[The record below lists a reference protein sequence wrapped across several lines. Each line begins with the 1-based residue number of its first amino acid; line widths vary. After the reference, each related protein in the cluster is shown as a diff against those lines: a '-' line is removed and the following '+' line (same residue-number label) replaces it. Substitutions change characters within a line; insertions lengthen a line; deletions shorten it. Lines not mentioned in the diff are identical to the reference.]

1 MKSNTWKPKFGH
13 VKSQDPRDQA
23 VFKQVV
29 KKNPYIRSA
38 TYLSQP
44 AAQTQGTN
52 SEIY

>member
-1 MKSNTWKPKFGH
+1 MKSNNWKPKFGH
-13 VKSQDPRDQA
+13 VKSQDTRQQS

-38 TYLSQP
+38 TYLAQP
-44 AAQTQGTN
+44 AAQTKGTN